1 MTNHWIDIQHSDCIL
16 IQGSNAAENHPI
28 SFKWVMRAKERGA
41 KLIHVDP
48 RFTRTSSKADFY
60 APLRSGTD
68 IAFLGGMIKYI
79 IDNNRIF
86 HDYVVNYTNAPFL
99 VDGKFGFKDGL
110 FTGYDADK
118 RGYDKATWTYQKDAN
133 GIILRDETL
142 KNPRC
147 VYQLLKAHY
156 ARYDLK
162 KVSSITG
169 TPEKDLKTVYE
180 MFSSTGTK
188 DRAGTV
194 MYALGQTH
202 HTVGV
207 QNIRALAIVQLLLG
221 NIGVCGGGVNALRGE
236 PNVQGSTDH
245 ALLYHYLPGY
255 LSAPRASQQTLESY
269 IKKITPSTTEA
280 KSVNWQSNYGKYAVS
295 LLKSWYGDA
304 ATKDNEF
311 GYAWVP
317 KADDGKDYSVMT
329 LFDVMYAGK
338 IKGMTVFGQNPACSI
353 PNSNKVRAAFAKL
366 DWMVHLNI
374 FDNETASFWKGPGMD
389 PGKVKTEV
397 FLLPASAS
405 VEKAG
410 SQTNSGRWI
419 QWRYAATKSPG
430 DCIYA
435 GEAIIRIQNKLKEL
449 YQKEGG
455 TFPDPIL
462 NMTSDGLADKGGY
475 DAEKVAKLINGYFL
489 ADVEIGGKQYKKGDC
504 VPSFALL
511 QADGTSSSGNWIC
524 AGSFA
529 QDGKNLM
536 QRRGKADPTGL
547 GLYPEWSFA
556 WPVNRRVLYN
566 RASCDPSGKPYNPKR
581 AVLEWKD
588 GKWVGDVPD
597 GGWKPGEKLPFI
609 MVREGRGQL
618 FGPGRVDGPLPEHYE
633 PFESPLAGNPLSPQR
648 VNPTALHFAHEE
660 KAVRDPRFPYVC
672 TTYRVTEQ
680 WQSGTMTRK
689 TAWLKEM
696 QPDGFC
702 EMSRELATQLG
713 VQNGDQVVLESVR
726 GKVQVVAIVTPR
738 LKPFTVM
745 GETVHQVGIPW
756 QFGWGQ
762 KKNATFDSANLLS
775 PSVGDPNTGIP
786 ETKVFMVNVRK
797 AQPGKQ
803 G

>member
-79 IDNNRIF
+79 IDNNKIF

-110 FTGYDADK
+110 FSGYDADK
-118 RGYDKATWTYQKDAN
+118 RGYDKSTWTYQKDAG

-269 IKKITPSTTEA
+269 IKKITPATTEA

-317 KADDGKDYSVMT
+317 KAEDGKDYSVMT

-338 IKGMTVFGQNPACSI
+338 IRGMTVFGQNPACSI

-389 PGKVKTEV
+389 PAKVKTEV

-419 QWRYAATKSPG
+419 QWRYEATKAPG

-462 NMTSDGLADKGGY
+462 NMTSDGLAEKGGY

-511 QADGTSSSGNWIC
+511 QADGSTSSGNWIC

-597 GGWKPGEKLPFI
+597 GAPPPLAAEGGKLPFI
-609 MVREGRGQL
+609 MKPDGVSSL
-618 FGPGRVDGPLPEHYE
+618 FGPGLGDGPFPEHYE
-633 PFESPLAGNPLSPQR
+633 PLESPLAKNLMSTQQNNPAILLYNSDKDM
-648 VNPTALHFAHEE
+648 VASAD
-660 KAVRDPRFPYVC
+660 ARFPIVM
-672 TTYRVTEQ
+672 TTYSSTEHWCTGAFTR
-680 WQSGTMTRK
+680 WQT
-689 TAWLKEM
+689 WLTEAM
-696 QPDGFC
+696 PQAYV
-702 EMSRELATQLG
+702 EMSEELAKEKG
-713 VQNGDQVVLESVR
+713 IKNGDKVRVESAR
-726 GKVQVVAIVTPR
+726 GKLECVAMVTPR
-738 LKPFTVM
+738 FRPFLVNGKTL
-745 GETVHQVGIPW
+745 HQVGMPYNY
-756 QFGWGQ
+756 GWRFPEG
-762 KKNATFDSANLLS
+762 NGDSANLLT
-775 PSVGDPNTGIP
+775 PTVGDANAMTP
-786 ETKVFMVNVRK
+786 EYKAFMVNVVK
-797 AQPGKQ
+797 V
-803 G
+803 